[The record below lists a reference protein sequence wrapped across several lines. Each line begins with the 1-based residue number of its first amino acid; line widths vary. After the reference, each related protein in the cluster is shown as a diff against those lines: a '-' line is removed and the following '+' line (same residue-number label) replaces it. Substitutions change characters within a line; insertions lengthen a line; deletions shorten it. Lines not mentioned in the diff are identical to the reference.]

1 MHALREK
8 TDSIHLAPEG
18 VDDYADGLIAWN
30 GVVGVADVK
39 LNCHGDLAFVARE
52 VPAVEGN
59 IRGLHGW
66 CFVVGC
72 LVGFAVGF
80 ATRFVVGMFWHDQ
93 MSTGGYGFLYENKV
107 SRRGR
112 RCACRQLLMALRRRK
127 WCPDVWV
134 TVTPRELHLR

>member
-18 VDDYADGLIAWN
+18 VDDYAEGLIAWN

-66 CFVVGC
+66 MVFCCWLFGW
-72 LVGFAVGF
+72 F
-80 ATRFVVGMFWHDQ
+80 
-93 MSTGGYGFLYENKV
+93 
-107 SRRGR
+107 
-112 RCACRQLLMALRRRK
+112 RC
-127 WCPDVWV
+127 WV
-134 TVTPRELHLR
+134 CNSFCSWNVLT

>member
-72 LVGFAVGF
+72 FVVGCFVVGCLVGFAVGF
-80 ATRFVVGMFWHDQ
+80 ATRFVVGMF
-93 MSTGGYGFLYENKV
+93 
-107 SRRGR
+107 
-112 RCACRQLLMALRRRK
+112 
-127 WCPDVWV
+127 
-134 TVTPRELHLR
+134 